1 MRLSQFQVFMNDEFG
16 DEYAQVLMRDLA
28 LIDFGDRT
36 PNRAIADGEDVR
48 EVWFA
53 ICRSQD
59 VPKSRWHGKNKS
71 SKKQHAE

>member
-1 MRLSQFQVFMNDEFG
+1 MRISHFHELVADEFG
-16 DEYAQVLMRDLA
+16 VEYGQVLLRDLA
-28 LIDFGDRT
+28 LVEFGDRT

-48 EVWFA
+48 EVWVA
-53 ICRSQD
+53 ICKSQD